1 MRIID
6 AHHHF
11 WKYTAEEF
19 GWIDDS
25 MSAIRCDFLPADL
38 KAAMDAAGVDGV
50 ISVEARSVLGET
62 SFLLDHARQN
72 PWVYGVV
79 GKAPLSQGMSAV
91 EEYLAKTLPGA
102 DKLVGVRDVL
112 QGSPIEVFSD
122 TKFNDGL
129 SALAA
134 HNLVFDLCI
143 YHNQMQATIDL
154 VDRHPEQRFVLDHIG
169 KPSIKDNVLEP
180 WATQFRAL
188 SERDNVFCKLS
199 GMVTEADPTN
209 WTVEQLKPYFDT
221 ALEAF
226 GTKRLMFGSDWPVC
240 LVGVE
245 YPDWLSTV
253 KTLADGLSDTEQ
265 ADFYGNTVLT
275 AYRIE
280 QN

>member
-25 MSAIRCDFLPADL
+25 MSAIRRDFLPADL
-38 KAAMDAAGVDGV
+38 KSAMDAAGVDGV
-50 ISVEARSVLGET
+50 ISVEARSILGET
-62 SFLLDHARQN
+62 GFLLEHARQN

-79 GKAPLSQGMSAV
+79 GKAPLSQGKSAV

-122 TKFNDGL
+122 ATFNDGL
-129 SALAA
+129 SALAP

-143 YHNQMQATIDL
+143 YHNQMQATIEL

-169 KPSIKDNVLEP
+169 KPNIKDNVLEP
-180 WATQFRAL
+180 WATQFRSLA
-188 SERDNVFCKLS
+188 ERDNVFCKLS

-209 WTVEQLKPYFDT
+209 WTAEQLQPYFDT
-221 ALEAF
+221 ALDAF
-226 GTKRLMFGSDWPVC
+226 GPKRLMFGSDWPVC

-253 KTLADGLSDTEQ
+253 KTLADGLSESEQ
-265 ADFYGNTVLT
+265 ADFYGNTVLK
-275 AYRIE
+275 AYRIDAD
-280 QN
+280 